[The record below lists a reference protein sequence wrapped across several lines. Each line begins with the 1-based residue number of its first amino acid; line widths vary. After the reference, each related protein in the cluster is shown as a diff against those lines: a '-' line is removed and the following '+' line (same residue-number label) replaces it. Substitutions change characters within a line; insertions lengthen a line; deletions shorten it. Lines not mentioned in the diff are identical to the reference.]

1 MTFQD
6 HFSRDSAGYA
16 RYRPRYPE
24 ALFEWVAAQA
34 PSRQLAWD
42 CATGNGQAAIGLAP
56 RFARVVATDAS
67 ASQLRQAMAR
77 PNVEYRQAGADA
89 SGLAA
94 SSVDVVTC
102 AQAAHWLP
110 LEAFFAEARRVLV
123 PGGVIALWGYHIP
136 LLGQADVDAH
146 ILRFHDEVVGPF
158 WPPQRQLVLDRFAPI
173 ALPFAE
179 LASPPFQI
187 RCDWTLVEFGHFLGT
202 QSATERYRRA
212 HGGSDPVPA
221 LVDAVCHA
229 WGGLERT
236 RAVSFPVFMRAGR
249 A

>member
-94 SSVDVVTC
+94 SSVDLVT
-102 AQAAHWLP
+102 
-110 LEAFFAEARRVLV
+110 
-123 PGGVIALWGYHIP
+123 
-136 LLGQADVDAH
+136 
-146 ILRFHDEVVGPF
+146 
-158 WPPQRQLVLDRFAPI
+158 
-173 ALPFAE
+173 
-179 LASPPFQI
+179 
-187 RCDWTLVEFGHFLGT
+187 
-202 QSATERYRRA
+202 
-212 HGGSDPVPA
+212 
-221 LVDAVCHA
+221 
-229 WGGLERT
+229 
-236 RAVSFPVFMRAGR
+236 
-249 A
+249 